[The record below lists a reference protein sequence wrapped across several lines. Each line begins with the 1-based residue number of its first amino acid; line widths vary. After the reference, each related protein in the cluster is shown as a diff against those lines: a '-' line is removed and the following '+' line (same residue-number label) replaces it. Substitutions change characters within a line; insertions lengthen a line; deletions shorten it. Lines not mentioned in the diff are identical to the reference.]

1 MSLHEYLQAIPK
13 VELNVR
19 LIGTLKLQTLKMIT
33 NQNNIVNEE
42 KNLEELLTFF
52 DDPDVTQ
59 IETMTKTYASWI
71 RYPEDVAHI
80 VYDMGVSLSK
90 QNVKY
95 AEVTVVPNHYL
106 THGTMSF
113 EVFLDALNDGRDRA
127 ERGWGVKLNWILA
140 IPRDNPRVGDDVARW
155 VTGSAGKSGNV
166 VAIGLIGNEDVQ
178 PIGQFRRPFQTAQ
191 KKFVGRVAQLSK
203 EEKSAENFVEALEE
217 LEPERLDYPYIA
229 GADDDV
235 KSALRQAELPVQFS
249 IARDKAKNEF
259 PLQSLFDDD
268 LRLVLGAEMPT
279 FYGADLTDEYRRAVE
294 DCDINIEDLETIMLN
309 SIHFSYLDEDDKET
323 MLTEFKEAYQQAQD
337 GHLQEHLTE
346 ETRD

>member
-1 MSLHEYLQAIPK
+1 MPLQDYLQTIPK

-19 LIGTLKLQTLKMIT
+19 LIGTLKPPTLKMIT
-33 NQNNIVNEE
+33 NQNNVASEE
-42 KNLEELLTFF
+42 KKLDELLAYL

-80 VYDMGVSLSK
+80 VYDMGVNLSK
-90 QNVKY
+90 QNIKY

-155 VTGSAGKSGNV
+155 VTGSAGKAGNV
-166 VAIGLIGNEDVQ
+166 VAISLLGNDDIQ
-178 PIGQFRRPFQTAQ
+178 PVGQFRRPFQTAQ

-203 EEKSAENFVEALEE
+203 EEKSAESFAEALEE
-217 LEPERLDYPYIA
+217 LEPERVDYPYIA
-229 GADDDV
+229 GADDGV
-235 KSALRQAELPVQFS
+235 KSALREADLPVQFS

-259 PLQSLFDDD
+259 PLRDLFDDD
-268 LRLVLGAEMPT
+268 LKLVLGAEMPA
-279 FYGADLTDEYRRAVE
+279 FYGADLTEEYRRAVE
-294 DCDINIEDLETIMLN
+294 DCGISIEDLETIMLN
-309 SIHFSYLDEDDKET
+309 SIHYSYLDDDEKT
-323 MLTEFKEAYQQAQD
+323 AMLTEFKEAYQQARD
-337 GHLQEHLTE
+337 EHLQEAITE
-346 ETRD
+346 EATD